1 MGQEIVTGTG
11 LSSWLSGWL
20 KRIESEQPGAQ
31 LSISSKLKD
40 EAQAAL
46 AAIDEALKPA
56 HDGLVMRWLS
66 ALGTLTATR
75 PDEADAIGK
84 ARAYATMLEFP
95 TSAFN
100 RRSLDAAARKFK
112 FFPSYSE
119 LCEHLEAE
127 TAEAKRIRHQLRRLI
142 ALPVEDCQPRG
153 RWSDLSDEQR
163 AEFSRLMGSFR
174 GTRGPEISG
183 VANETQER
191 AT

>member
-11 LSSWLSGWL
+11 LSSSL
-20 KRIESEQPGAQ
+20 KSLLARIETEQPGAP
-31 LSISSKLKD
+31 LSISSTARA

-46 AAIDEALKPA
+46 AAVDEALRPA
-56 HDGLVMRWLS
+56 PEGLALRWLT

-75 PDEADAIGK
+75 PDEADAAGK

-100 RRSLDAAARKFK
+100 RRSLDAAARKFR
-112 FFPSYSE
+112 FFPSYAE

-142 ALPVEDCQPRG
+142 ALPVEDRQPRG

-174 GTRGPEISG
+174 GTRGPEILG
-183 VANETQER
+183 VANETRER